1 MTYSDQNHHASD
13 WIRDSGP
20 EADVVI
26 SSRVRLA
33 RNIAGY
39 PFLSR
44 ANSGQQHELLSR
56 CQENIFQ
63 CEITNDMIWV
73 ELAESSKLDR
83 QLLVERRLISHQHS
97 QGVNPRGVALSADE
111 SVAIMVNEEDHLR
124 IQVLRCGMQLDSA
137 YQEANRVD
145 DRLESRLQFA
155 YSSRLG
161 YLTACPT
168 NVGTG
173 IRVSVMLH
181 LPGLKLTGEI
191 ERVRR
196 AAKDMHL
203 AIRGFYGEGTESVG
217 DLFQVSNQ
225 TTLGRSE
232 EQILI
237 DFQDTIL
244 PQVIDFERRARQALA
259 KERSAVLEDRVWRA
273 WGLLNNAR
281 LLGSEETLFLL
292 SHLRLGVCMGY
303 VNGVSLPSINEL
315 LLLTQPAHM
324 QKMAGKPLS
333 GAERREMRAR
343 FVRERLAATPA

>member
-1 MTYSDQNHHASD
+1 MTFSDLNHHASD

-44 ANSGQQHELLSR
+44 ANAGQQHELMSR
-56 CQENIFQ
+56 CQENIFG
-63 CEITNDMIWV
+63 CELTNEMIWV

-83 QLLVERRLISHQHS
+83 QLLVERHLISHQHS
-97 QGVNPRGVALSADE
+97 QAVNPRGVALSSDE
-111 SVAIMVNEEDHLR
+111 SMAIMVNEEDHLR
-124 IQVLRCGMQLDSA
+124 IQVLRCGMQLENA
-137 YQEANRVD
+137 YEEANRVD
-145 DRLESRLQFA
+145 DQLESNLQFA
-155 YSSRLG
+155 YSSKLG

-203 AIRGFYGEGTESVG
+203 AVRGFYGEGTDSVG

-232 EQILI
+232 EQILV

-244 PQVIDFERRARQALA
+244 PQVIDYERRARQALA
-259 KERSAVLEDRVWRA
+259 KDRSAVLEDRVWRA
-273 WGLLNNAR
+273 WGALNNAR

-303 VNGVSLPSINEL
+303 ITGVSLPSINEL

-324 QKMAGKPLS
+324 QKMAGNPLS
-333 GAERREMRAR
+333 GPERREWSAR
-343 FVRERLAATPA
+343 FIRERLAASPE